1 MLRPEGVTLLGLYA
15 GLLSVARDAPLTA
28 HILLGDILI
37 LVHRCLA
44 LPTQRACCV
53 CSSTTPPSELGPFP
67 GLSQVTLEIIQCK
80 LTHLLSPAFIFFFLN
95 VYLMWSG
102 LVSRYGHPCG
112 GQRTICT
119 N

>member
-15 GLLSVARDAPLTA
+15 GLLSVAHDAPLMA
-28 HILLGDILI
+28 HLLLGDILI

-53 CSSTTPPSELGPFP
+53 YSSTTPPSELGPFP

-80 LTHLLSPAFIFFFLN
+80 LTHLLCFHFF
-95 VYLMWSG
+95 
-102 LVSRYGHPCG
+102 
-112 GQRTICT
+112 
-119 N
+119 